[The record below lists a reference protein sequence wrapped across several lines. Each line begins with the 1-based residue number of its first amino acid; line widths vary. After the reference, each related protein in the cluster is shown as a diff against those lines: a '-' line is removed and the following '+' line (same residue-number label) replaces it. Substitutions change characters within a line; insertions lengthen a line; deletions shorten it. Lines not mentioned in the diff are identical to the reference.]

1 MHRHRAMATL
11 AVALLALAL
20 PAAASA
26 DWERVIQDC
35 ADDGALDRHYD
46 DDELDEADKRMPSD
60 INEYT
65 DCRAVIRAARN
76 NGGSGSSNG
85 PGASGGAGGAGGSGG
100 GGAGGDPGSTT
111 PSGAKGGSAADVAAL
126 RTDTESAR
134 RSKPSIQ
141 ADGRTVTPASSGLN
155 DVAGAANALPASLIV
170 AIALLAGL
178 CAAGGAVA
186 ARRRWP
192 DLVRAPLRLIRR

>member
-1 MHRHRAMATL
+1 MYRLRAITTL
-11 AVALLALAL
+11 AIALLALAL

-35 ADDGALDRHYD
+35 ADDGKLDRHYED
-46 DDELDEADKRMPSD
+46 GELDEADSRMPSD

-65 DCRAVIRAARN
+65 DCRAVIRAARQ
-76 NGGSGSSNG
+76 GGTGSTDGSGATGALGG
-85 PGASGGAGGAGGSGG
+85 PGGSGG

-111 PSGAKGGSAADVAAL
+111 PSGAKGGSPADVAAL

-134 RSKPSIQ
+134 RSRPSIQ
-141 ADGRTVTPASSGLN
+141 AGGATITPASSGL
-155 DVAGAANALPASLIV
+155 DGVAGAANALPASLIV

-178 CAAGGAVA
+178 CAVGGALA